1 MRKKRIDLSLTILV
15 PLILAGVSVLALIL
29 ADMASP
35 GLKAPD
41 LAWLCAFSAGAV
53 YLAAA
58 AMLFLVLG
66 PMRRFIARTGA
77 SEILARPDM
86 EEGRLATAGEL
97 AYFDSLFGQVAEVL
111 GKLDAKAHFPEII
124 GESRAMR
131 GVFSQILKAAP
142 TEATVLVTGESGTGK
157 ELVARSI
164 HSHSPRAAKPF
175 VVVNC
180 AAIPD
185 GLLESELFGHE
196 KGAFTDA
203 GSMKQGKFE
212 LAGGGTLFL
221 DEIGDMPFT
230 TQAKILRAIQNREC
244 ERVGGGKPVKYD
256 IRLVA
261 ATNRN
266 LAEMTA
272 SGQFRDDLFHRVNVI
287 NIHLP
292 PLRERRQDIP
302 LLAWRFLEASGRDLT
317 ISDGALQRL
326 LAYNWPGNVREL
338 QNAMERASVMA
349 EGASIEAA
357 YLPGPDALAERGG
370 GAHTAMA
377 EAIDALNGEAGLDA
391 RLAAMEK
398 SLIVAAL
405 TRAGG
410 VQSRAAGLLGIK
422 QRSLWHRIRKYGLD
436 PAAIKKNVRSGEGG

>member
-1 MRKKRIDLSLTILV
+1 VRKIRIDLSLTFLV
-15 PLILAGVSVLALIL
+15 PLILAGTSVLALIF
-29 ADMASP
+29 ADMAAP
-35 GLKAPD
+35 GPPAPE
-41 LAWLCAFSAGAV
+41 LVWLCAVCAGAV
-53 YLAAA
+53 YLAAT
-58 AMLFLVLG
+58 AMLLLVLG
-66 PMRRFIARTGA
+66 PMRRFIARTGT
-77 SEILARPDM
+77 SEVLARPVEAADK
-86 EEGRLATAGEL
+86 LATAGEL
-97 AYFDSLFGQVAEVL
+97 AYFDSLFGQVADVL
-111 GKLDAKAHFPEII
+111 GKLDAKARFPEII
-124 GESRAMR
+124 GESRPMR
-131 GVFSQILKAAP
+131 GVFSQILKVAP

-157 ELVARSI
+157 ELVAKSI
-164 HSHSPRAAKPF
+164 HNHSLRSAGPF

-180 AAIPD
+180 AAIPE

-221 DEIGDMPFT
+221 DEIGDMPLT

-244 ERVGGGKPVKYD
+244 ERVGGEKPVRFD

-266 LAEMTA
+266 LSAMA
-272 SGQFRDDLFHRVNVI
+272 AAGQFREDLFHRINVI

-302 LLAWRFLEASGRDLT
+302 LLAWSFLEASGRDLT
-317 ISDGALQRL
+317 LSDGALQRL
-326 LAYNWPGNVREL
+326 LAYSWPGNVREL

-349 EGASIEAA
+349 AGRFIEAA
-357 YLPGPDALAERGG
+357 LLPEPDAQAGQGAWTSAGIADVLDAQDGG
-370 GAHTAMA
+370 
-377 EAIDALNGEAGLDA
+377 AGLDE

-405 TRAGG
+405 IRSGG
-410 VQSRAAGLLGIK
+410 VQARAAGLLGIK

-436 PAAIKKNVRSGEGG
+436 PAAIKQNVRSGEGG